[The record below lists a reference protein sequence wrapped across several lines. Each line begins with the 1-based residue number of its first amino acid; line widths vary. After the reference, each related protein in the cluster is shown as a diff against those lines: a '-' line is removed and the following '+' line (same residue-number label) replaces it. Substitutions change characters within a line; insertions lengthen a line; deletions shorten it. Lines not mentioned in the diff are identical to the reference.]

1 MGARL
6 KEVSCSALGQFFR
19 RAEAEGVP
27 LERLT
32 DGVGYPLEYLR
43 NKHERFEW
51 TNFVH
56 FMDNAHRI
64 WTEEQLFQIGAAWIR
79 SPFFRAFAVV
89 ARLLF
94 SPRDVYRFINKAGS
108 GAGNQTFACIKP
120 THLEPGPNH
129 VVLEMRLPD
138 DYPRSR
144 AFWVTTQGGLGAIP
158 QLMGLK
164 PARVEL
170 KEMPWGARYDIY
182 YPKGGAWLA
191 FLLRLITWPFTIR
204 SAARELQEANEVLKA
219 RYDEL
224 DEARAKLALQA
235 TQLSVAHTIS
245 QLIHRDLDVD
255 RTLQAMA
262 EALVKAGAYVGAR
275 VHLSAVADDKLIELV
290 AAEGEQPSAA
300 GISSTLQSRGRV
312 MGDVTVWHRPDDDP
326 RERAQL
332 LEFVLPT
339 LSMALENAISYRE
352 LSQYGD
358 TLELR
363 VAERTAELVQ
373 ARDQLA
379 QTVRSLEEAQEVR
392 DRIFANINHEIRT
405 PLTLVHLAVSD
416 VKVRLGG
423 ALDARTLQQLDGIE
437 MSTRKLLRLVDDL
450 LILASGRESKL
461 RLKIAAVDLAR
472 LLDIVVATWR
482 PVAEQKGLSIAFG
495 GPARC
500 VRNVDE
506 EKLERVVTNLIS
518 NAIKFTPSGGSIHVE
533 LAEDASGVAIAVRD
547 TGIGIDDDLKK
558 RLFGRFEQGRPA
570 VHAGARGSG
579 IGLSIVKELIE
590 AHGGQVS
597 VENPRGGGSVFR
609 VFLPAGAQPRVTI
622 DDGDSHNSGAPLRL
636 VPDDFD
642 SGRSVSALPRVLEP
656 PGSPLATV
664 LVAEDDRLVAE
675 ALGALLAEKYRVV
688 LAGDGLTALRMAQ
701 QHMPDLLVSDVGM
714 PGMDGLELTRRFREL
729 PGNRLAPVVL
739 LTAFANITDRLQGF
753 DAGAIDYIVKPFEP
767 AELLARVHSQLELRA
782 LALRLHQSEK
792 LAALGTLSAGLAHE
806 MRNPANAI
814 VNAIEPL
821 SELLPA
827 ELRQEEHAVAQLVG
841 VLRECATQ
849 IAMLSRQLLGFR
861 RPGDLEYQRTSVGDV
876 VARANALTS
885 QLFKSVALREELDYK
900 GPLDC
905 AAPLLTQVLSNL
917 LENGAHAAGAGGWV
931 KVRSELAGDRV
942 VIEVSDSGPGVPP
955 ALRERIFE
963 PFFTT
968 KPPGSGT
975 GLGLTMARQIVERH
989 GGRLEVREAARGTL
1003 FHIEVPLLAQ
1013 PGQGQKQRGGGR

>member
-1 MGARL
+1 VWM
-6 KEVSCSALGQFFR
+6 
-19 RAEAEGVP
+19 
-27 LERLT
+27 
-32 DGVGYPLEYLR
+32 
-43 NKHERFEW
+43 
-51 TNFVH
+51 
-56 FMDNAHRI
+56 
-64 WTEEQLFQIGAAWIR
+64 AA
-79 SPFFRAFAVV
+79 A
-89 ARLLF
+89 
-94 SPRDVYRFINKAGS
+94 DS
-108 GAGNQTFACIKP
+108 GIGNQMFTCITPSLVEQGDNHLTIKLTMAPGYAPAPEFFLVTNGGFTFMP
-120 THLEPGPNH
+120 T
-129 VVLEMRLPD
+129 VLGLP
-138 DYPRSR
+138 PS
-144 AFWVTTQGGLGAIP
+144 
-158 QLMGLK
+158 
-164 PARVEL
+164 RVE
-170 KEMPWGARYDIY
+170 MTIDQRGGTYDIH
-182 YPKGGAWLA
+182 YPKGGGALAWLRK
-191 FLLRLITWPFTIR
+191 LLLWPMTVR
-204 SAARELQEANEVLKA
+204 AAARELKDAHEALQTRYKELSDA
-219 RYDEL
+219 RVV
-224 DEARAKLALQA
+224 LALQA

-245 QLIHRDLDVD
+245 QLIHSELDLS
-255 RTLQAMA
+255 RSLSAMA
-262 EALVKAGAYVGAR
+262 EALVNVGGFVSAEVRVSTVVDGKTLEMSVTEGPPGAPDR
-275 VHLSAVADDKLIELV
+275 VI
-290 AAEGEQPSAA
+290 SAA
-300 GISSTLQSRGRV
+300 LQSRGRII
-312 MGDVTVWHRPDDDP
+312 GDVRVCHAPDYDP
-326 RERAQL
+326 RERGQL

-339 LSMALENAISYRE
+339 LSMALDNAISYRE
-352 LSQYGD
+352 LAQYRD
-358 TLELR
+358 SLELR

-379 QTVRSLEEAQEVR
+379 STVASLEEAQEVR

-416 VKVRLGG
+416 VKQRLG
-423 ALDARTLQQLDGIE
+423 AELDARTMQQLDGIE

-450 LILASGRESKL
+450 LILASGREGKL
-461 RLKIAAVDLAR
+461 RLAITAVDLAPM
-472 LLDIVVATWR
+472 LDVVVATWR
-482 PVAEQKGLSIAFG
+482 PVAEQKGISIAFT
-495 GPARC
+495 GPKRC

-506 EKLERVVTNLIS
+506 EKIERVVTNLIS